1 MDEVWQTDKQWKI
14 TLDNE
19 NARHFNDKQSYQLC
33 IWRTCLQLSLFRPNS
48 NTHRK
53 VQFIW
58 NLFFFFFLP
67 VIESRWER
75 NSLYW
80 LHVYSIHWRSVVK
93 SGGKT
98 QRLFL
103 LLPLLPGKLYFC
115 KRLKGNGKRT
125 EKRTAVPGH
134 HSLLA
139 YFACSYFRFLATG
152 ISFSLRTGQQQTLR
166 LPHLILT
173 MTAKDVAEEQRKE
186 ESHH

>member
-1 MDEVWQTDKQWKI
+1 MK
-14 TLDNE
+14 TLGTLMISNHISFAYD
-19 NARHFNDKQSYQLC
+19 APVSS
-33 IWRTCLQLSLFRPNS
+33 CLSSDQIQIHTERYSSSEIF
-48 NTHRK
+48 
-53 VQFIW
+53 
-58 NLFFFFFLP
+58 FFFFFLP

-80 LHVYSIHWRSVVK
+80 LYVYSIHWRSVVK